1 MPLWVMG
8 DLHLSLDER
17 VHKPMNRFGSRWT
30 DHAEKI
36 GKRWRALVKPED
48 TVIVPGDISWG
59 KNLDEAAADL
69 KFLADLPGKKLLS
82 EGNHDYWWTSVT
94 KMRAFLHEISAENID
109 FLHNNAYSEDG
120 RLIAGSRGWFLEENQ
135 QAAIFDTDYEKLVN
149 RECIRLSMSL
159 DAAEKLGQE
168 QNITAPPLVFLHFP
182 PVWGEFRVDP
192 LVDVMLAHG
201 VKECWHGHIHGR
213 YELPPY
219 FDYRGIRF
227 TNAAADYLD
236 FYPKPIG

>member
-1 MPLWVMG
+1 METTGNTVKDAYLQ
-8 DLHLSLDER
+8 
-17 VHKPMNRFGSRWT
+17 
-30 DHAEKI
+30 
-36 GKRWRALVKPED
+36 ALLKEYEEIILIKTRKKTQVITRSMKPEE
-48 TVIVPGDISWG
+48 V
-59 KNLDEAAADL
+59 
-69 KFLADLPGKKLLS
+69 
-82 EGNHDYWWTSVT
+82 
-94 KMRAFLHEISAENID
+94 
-109 FLHNNAYSEDG
+109 NAYFQSASFQNA
-120 RLIAGSRGWFLEENQ
+120 LNQ
-135 QAAIFDTDYEKLVN
+135 TRKKDKNYQRILSGNLPAPYDTDYEKLVN

-213 YELPPY
+213 YDLPPY